1 MESIDYLVEK
11 YASINI
17 ATKPLI
23 FDISSANVI
32 RSCKCLNFKTDYV
45 KKVWKII
52 FGELTEFLVL

>member
-17 ATKPLI
+17 ATKPI

-45 KKVWKII
+45 KKVLKMI
-52 FGELTEFLVL
+52 FEELTEFLVL